1 MGKYFSVAMKLLP
14 TILQLMAIAENLFD
28 GKPDSGAEKKAMVTA
43 TAKTIV
49 EGVGSVSTGGQ
60 AETWERIKDPVS
72 NIIDNAAAIAFPEH
86 TK

>member
-1 MGKYFSVAMKLLP
+1 MNKYMAIAMKLLP
-14 TILQLMAIAENLFD
+14 TILQLMGIAESLFED
-28 GKPDSGAEKKAMVTA
+28 KPNSGKEKKAVVT
-43 TAKTIV
+43 TAAKAIV
-49 EGVGSVSTGGQ
+49 EGVGAVSTGGQ